1 MIVNMI
7 AVTLIFSQLTVDSH
21 SEDKEWHGVELT
33 PPSNT
38 ESEALHSSLELNS
51 EVLVVFRQMTVHL
64 LILLTQ
70 ENTQIKQ
77 GSL

>member
-1 MIVNMI
+1 MISVRYM
-7 AVTLIFSQLTVDSH
+7 SSELTVNCH
-21 SEDKEWHGVELT
+21 SEHKEWHGVELSS
-33 PPSNT
+33 PPNT

-51 EVLVVFRQMTVHL
+51 KVLVVFRQMTVDL

-77 GSL
+77 GSYNDM